1 MDLAELETMP
11 GVDEEMPVEGVS
23 EETDGMDPEKAMLA
37 KELGFEGDK
46 ARALEDFVRLCLAK
60 SDY

>member
-1 MDLAELETMP
+1 MDLESLEGMP
-11 GVDEEMPVEGVS
+11 GVEEEPVDGVS
-23 EETDGMDPEKAMLA
+23 LDDPEMDPEKAMLA

-60 SDY
+60 GDY